1 MRRLVALTLAGWVA
15 TVGTAASQEF
25 VSAAASVAIL
35 TPGAPLL
42 TTKTRILAS
51 LERIARGSKLWRSE
65 IEALR
70 STGRRI
76 VVVTPDEVVFVNR
89 KAVDFY
95 RPFKEGVLAE
105 VSPVVV
111 EGAIRTVVVVV
122 NLALLDRAHDRLNSL
137 PAERDV
143 DLDRI
148 LVHEVYGHA
157 FPYLRAGD
165 VSGRCADPAPGER
178 AVTAC
183 SIVRENAVREE
194 LGFERR
200 TDYGLNG
207 LLLSRSAGPRVNG
220 LVLSIQ

>member
-1 MRRLVALTLAGWVA
+1 MRRLVALTLVGWVA
-15 TVGTAASQEF
+15 TVGTAASQQS
-25 VSAAASVAIL
+25 VSAASVAIL
-35 TPGAPLL
+35 TPGPPFL

-51 LERIARGSKLWRSE
+51 LERIAKRSQLWRSE
-65 IEALR
+65 IDALR
-70 STGRRI
+70 STGRRV

-89 KAVDFY
+89 KPVDFY
-95 RPFKEGVLAE
+95 RPFDEGVLAE
-105 VSPVVV
+105 VSPVLSG
-111 EGAIRTVVVVV
+111 GAIRTVVVVV
-122 NLALLDRAHDRLNSL
+122 NLALLDRAHDSLNSL

-207 LLLSRSAGPRVNG
+207 LLLSRTPGPGMNG
-220 LVLSIQ
+220 LALSIR